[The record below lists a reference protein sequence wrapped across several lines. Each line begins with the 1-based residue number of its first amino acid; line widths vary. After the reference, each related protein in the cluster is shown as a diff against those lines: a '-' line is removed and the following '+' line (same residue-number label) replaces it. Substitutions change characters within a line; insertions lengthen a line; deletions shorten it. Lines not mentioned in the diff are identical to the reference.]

1 MKRNALLLLLV
12 AVSAA
17 CSSSSSQPINESKE
31 PRRALGTENGVRID
45 VEVYSES
52 LTTNAS
58 IPIKYDITNHRN
70 QTILV
75 ADLVPSGTYD
85 SDTQT
90 VTVNL
95 GTEIPGEN
103 FLPRLIAVRPEERKS
118 FSTAAHCVIA
128 ANPGTPWTPHPNG
141 VRIRLNFLDDTT
153 TFAKLIDIPEKA
165 VYDPKMASDL
175 FQKWVENNETV
186 VTNILP
192 MRWQGGSA
200 TLSDTGRSSLA
211 VPRRGTRPAGPP

>member
-12 AVSAA
+12 AAAAA
-17 CSSSSSQPINESKE
+17 CTSSSQPINESKE

-52 LTTNAS
+52 LTPNST
-58 IPIKYDITNHRN
+58 IPIKYDITNHRKE
-70 QTILV
+70 TILV
-75 ADLVPSGTYD
+75 ADLLPLGTYD
-85 SDTQT
+85 SDTMT

-103 FLPRLIAVRPEERKS
+103 FLPRLIPIRPEERKS
-118 FSTAAHCVIA
+118 FSSSAHVAIV
-128 ANPGTPWTPHPNG
+128 ANPGTPWTPRPNG
-141 VRIRLNFLDDTT
+141 VRIRLNFLDDTS
-153 TFAKLIDIPEKA
+153 TFSKLIDIPEKA

-192 MRWQGGSA
+192 MRWQGGTASI
-200 TLSDTGRSSLA
+200 TDQGTPSLGT
-211 VPRRGTRPAGPP
+211 PRRGRGSGRP

>member
-1 MKRNALLLLLV
+1 VKRTGLLLLLV
-12 AVSAA
+12 VVSAA
-17 CSSSSSQPINESKE
+17 CATTSQPINQSKE
-31 PRRALGTENGVRID
+31 PRRAVGTENGVRID

-52 LTTNAS
+52 LMPNSS

-70 QTILV
+70 VTILV
-75 ADLVPSGTYD
+75 ADLIPQGTYD
-85 SDTQT
+85 SDSLT

-103 FLPRLIAVRPEERKS
+103 FLPRLIAIRPEERKS
-118 FSTAAHCVIA
+118 FSTSAHVAIV
-128 ANPGTPWTPHPNG
+128 ANPGTPWTPRPNG
-141 VRIRLNFLDDTT
+141 VRIRLNFLDDTA
-153 TFAKLIDIPEKA
+153 TFSKLIEIPEKA
-165 VYDPKMASDL
+165 IYDPKMASDL

-200 TLSDTGRSSLA
+200 SISDQGTPSLA
-211 VPRRGTRPAGPP
+211 PPRRGRPGKP